1 MKILY
6 IFLAFLFTA
15 SCGPSVSDK
24 KMREVAER
32 KRECYLVRG
41 ACKTSCNV
49 WEYVYNYC
57 NVEPCCV
64 VRDYRG
70 PINKS
75 ISTNTNTEY

>member
-6 IFLAFLFTA
+6 IYFLTFLVTV
-15 SCGPSVSDK
+15 SCGPSVSET
-24 KMREVAER
+24 KMRKIAER

-64 VRDYRG
+64 VRDYRM
-70 PINKS
+70 PTNETNKD
-75 ISTNTNTEY
+75 NLYG